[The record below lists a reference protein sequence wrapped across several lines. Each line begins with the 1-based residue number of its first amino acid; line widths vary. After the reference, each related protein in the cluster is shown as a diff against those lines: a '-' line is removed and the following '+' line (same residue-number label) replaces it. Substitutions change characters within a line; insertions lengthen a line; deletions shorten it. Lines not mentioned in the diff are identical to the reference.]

1 MSLPRLET
9 FGWVT
14 LGNVAYA
21 NNLTACVLEEAP
33 YFQKL
38 GIAGV
43 LGGEMFL
50 GKVLTIDTQRKKL
63 TVSTP
68 TAPPYMQEDYQMKM
82 ELVAGTTVACEI
94 ILDEEVFPVVLDT
107 WNEGFVSMTP
117 EDFAKV
123 NGKKGGKASI
133 TKGYLPT
140 EKATATKVVAK
151 GRFVNEE
158 LGEVVVAKNEN
169 LPRSILGSDI
179 LRKGI
184 VTIDYKKQKLYFQP
198 FDLVKVQ
205 NDGMDNVV
213 TEIVPGKLN
222 SINRKYFLE
231 HLYDYRKDKEFIFKG
246 NKPIVIDFWAT
257 WCKPCMQL
265 MPELEKMA
273 ERYKDQVVF
282 MKIDVDK
289 EKELCAVFNVKLI
302 PMLLLVPVSGKPT
315 VLEGYQPEKCEE
327 IIQEQLL
334 K

>member
-1 MSLPRLET
+1 MER
-9 FGWVT
+9 
-14 LGNVAYA
+14 
-21 NNLTACVLEEAP
+21 
-33 YFQKL
+33 
-38 GIAGV
+38 GIR
-43 LGGEMFL
+43 FH
-50 GKVLTIDTQRKKL
+50 D
-63 TVSTP
+63 
-68 TAPPYMQEDYQMKM
+68 
-82 ELVAGTTVACEI
+82 
-94 ILDEEVFPVVLDT
+94 
-107 WNEGFVSMTP
+107 P